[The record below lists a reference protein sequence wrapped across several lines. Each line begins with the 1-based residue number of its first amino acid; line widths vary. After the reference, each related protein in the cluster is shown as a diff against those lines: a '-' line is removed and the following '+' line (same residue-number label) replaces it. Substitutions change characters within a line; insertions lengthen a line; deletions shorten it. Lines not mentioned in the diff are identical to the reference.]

1 MQKPLLVVK
10 LGTSSITLKDG
21 KVNETLID
29 EVARQFA
36 ILKKDYN
43 LLLVSSGAVGLG
55 RAFLNQFS
63 GKLSERKAAAAIG
76 NPILMKFYNDAFQK
90 YGLKTAQSLC
100 ERGHFSDRIKF
111 LQLRETF
118 EMLWQNEVIP
128 IANENDVVSSL
139 ELKFSD
145 NDELATLIA
154 IGFGAEALLIGTSV
168 DGVLDKNGQLV
179 QQIHD
184 FSEGIMG
191 LATKEKSA
199 FGLGGM
205 ISKLTF
211 ARLATRMGI
220 KVHIFG
226 SHQTNGIMEA
236 LQDQIGTSCLPKI
249 SSADARKKWL
259 ASGSLVTGQ
268 LVIDKGA
275 AKALKNRS
283 SLLSVGVKKINASFQ
298 KGEVVEIIMEES
310 DWPLGVARV
319 KISSEELKLKLKSN
333 NIEVAH
339 ADDIV
344 IL

>member
-21 KVNETLID
+21 KVNETLIND
-29 EVARQFA
+29 VAKQFA
-36 ILKKDYN
+36 QLKNKYN

-55 RAFLNQFS
+55 RSFLNHYS

-100 ERGHFSDRIKF
+100 ERGHFSDRTKF

-118 EMLWQNEVIP
+118 EMLWQNDVIP

-168 DGVLDKNGQLV
+168 DGVLDKNNYLV
-179 QQIHD
+179 VQIDD

-226 SHQTNGIMEA
+226 SHHSNGILDA
-236 LQDQIGTSCLPKI
+236 LQEKIGTTCLPKP

-268 LVIDKGA
+268 LIIDKGA
-275 AKALKNRS
+275 GKALKDRN
-283 SLLSVGVKKINASFQ
+283 SLLSVGVKQVKASFQ
-298 KGEVVEIIMEES
+298 KGEVVEIIIEES
-310 DWPLGVARV
+310 DWPLAVARV
-319 KISSEELKLKLKSN
+319 KISSEELNLKLKSN